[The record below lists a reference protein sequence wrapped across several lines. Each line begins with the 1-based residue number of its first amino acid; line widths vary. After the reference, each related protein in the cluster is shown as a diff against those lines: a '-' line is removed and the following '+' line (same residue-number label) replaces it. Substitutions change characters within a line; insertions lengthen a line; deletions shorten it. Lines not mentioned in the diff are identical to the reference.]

1 MEYDRFDEPVG
12 VFVGMGYL
20 AQIETVG
27 RAYALLADMPDHQRG
42 PAHTMAMNA
51 CKAAMAKEVDAETAR
66 STFVR
71 YAQSKGILAPEIK
84 PVIAAQASGTV
95 GNRLT
100 Q

>member
-27 RAYALLADMPDHQRG
+27 RAYELLADMPDYQRG
-42 PAHTMAMNA
+42 PGHTMAMNV
-51 CKAAMAKEVDAETAR
+51 CKAALAKEVDAETAR
-66 STFVR
+66 AAFVR

-84 PVIAAQASGTV
+84 PVIAARETGIV
-95 GNRLT
+95 GSRLT